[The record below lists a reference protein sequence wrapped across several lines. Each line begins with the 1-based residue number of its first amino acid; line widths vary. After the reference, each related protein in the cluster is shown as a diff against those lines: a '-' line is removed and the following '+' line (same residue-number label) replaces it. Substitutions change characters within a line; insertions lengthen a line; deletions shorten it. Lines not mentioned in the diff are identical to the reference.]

1 MAIYKSQN
9 GKAPAGLSVGDEV
22 VTGGGTYR
30 ITGVNPDGSYQS
42 QASNKQQTRYN
53 YKGQYTQRQSPLLSQ
68 GVSGYTQGRLNALE
82 GGYTPGDAVRQA
94 QDYLNQVQ
102 ARRPGTYQSQWD
114 GELTELYNNI
124 RNRKKF
130 SYDLGT
136 DPTYQQYREQYQRQ
150 GRLAM
155 QDTMGQAAA
164 LTGGYGST
172 YGEQVGQQAYN
183 AYLQSLN
190 DIVPD
195 LYNAAYNR
203 YQQEGQDLYNQYGLL
218 SDRENQAYSR
228 YRDAVND
235 YYSDLSDA
243 RNAYSSA
250 YANDYNQWSDQLN
263 YWAKKADSEN
273 AAYLQ
278 QLAAQSRASGG
289 SGGGSGSG
297 GSTSG
302 LTDRTLINGYGDF
315 ESNKAMLDASYRGVK
330 KTIETQIAQGNLSAA
345 YQTAINAQSQMSYQ
359 QWADIS
365 RRIFE
370 LTGKKIDD
378 AVNYYN
384 KGTGTAGAAAKRK

>member
-1 MAIYKSQN
+1 MAIYRSEN

-30 ITGVNPDGSYQS
+30 ITGVNADGTYQS
-42 QASNKQQTRYN
+42 QVSNKQQTSAN
-53 YKGQYTQRQSPLLSQ
+53 YKGQYTQRSSPALSQ
-68 GVSGYTQGRLNALE
+68 GVSGYTRNKLNGLE
-82 GGYTPGDAVRQA
+82 GGYTPGAAVQQA
-94 QDYLNQVQ
+94 QAYLNQVQ
-102 ARRPGTYQSQWD
+102 ANRPGAYQSQWD
-114 GELTELYNNI
+114 GELTDLYNNI

-136 DPTYQQYREQYQRQ
+136 DPVYQQYREQYQRQ

-183 AYLQSLN
+183 AYLQNLN

-243 RNAYSSA
+243 RNAYNNA
-250 YANDYNQWSDQLN
+250 YSNDYGQWSDMLS
-263 YWAKKADSEN
+263 YWSNKASDEN

-289 SGGGSGSG
+289 SGGGSGRG
-297 GSTSG
+297 GAAG
-302 LTDRTLINGYGDF
+302 QQKLTPINGRGDYS
-315 ESNKAMLDASYRGVK
+315 SNKAMLDASYRGVVQ
-330 KTIETQIAQGNLSAA
+330 TISTLLAQGNTERA
-345 YQTAINAQSQMSYQ
+345 YDEAVNAHDQMSQQ
-359 QWADIS
+359 QWASLARLIYE
-365 RRIFE
+365 R
-370 LTGKKIDD
+370 TGQKIDN
-378 AVNYYN
+378 AVNYRISGR
-384 KGTGTAGAAAKRK
+384 GTSGTASRKK